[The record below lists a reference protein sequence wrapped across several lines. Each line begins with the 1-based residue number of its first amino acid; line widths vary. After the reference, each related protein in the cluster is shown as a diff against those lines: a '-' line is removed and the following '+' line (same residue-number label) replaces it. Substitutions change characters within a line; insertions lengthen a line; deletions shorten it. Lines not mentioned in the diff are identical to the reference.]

1 MRHRPEIA
9 MQGPGTRHPAA
20 VLVISVMAIFVMVIF
35 GWAQAMGG
43 EVKVIANR
51 SVKAD
56 VISAGDLKRVFME
69 ERIALGDG
77 THVEPVLEK
86 DGPVHEAFLRE
97 CLGGTDDDLQNY
109 YRALVFS
116 GRGSMPKELGS
127 DEEVVAYVEKTRGA
141 IGYVSARTNA
151 AGVKTLI
158 IGDESNHGERKL
170 IRRAEPNYPETLKQ
184 LGIGG
189 TVRLRVTISAKGNV
203 ENVELL
209 GGNPILGESA
219 VNAVKQ
225 WVYTAG
231 HSRSVLEI
239 NVPFDSQR

>member
-1 MRHRPEIA
+1 LV
-9 MQGPGTRHPAA
+9 A
-20 VLVISVMAIFVMVIF
+20 VGIVLGSACAVA
-35 GWAQAMGG
+35 G
-43 EVKVIANR
+43 EVKLIANS

-56 VISAGDLKRVFME
+56 TISTAELKKVFLE
-69 ERIALGDG
+69 ERISLSDG

-97 CLGGTDDDLQNY
+97 CLGGTDEDLQNY

-127 DEEVVAYVEKTRGA
+127 DEEVVAYVAKTRGA
-141 IGYVSARTNA
+141 IGYVGVRSDAS
-151 AGVKTLI
+151 GVKTLVV
-158 IGDESNHGERKL
+158 GDERNGGERKL
-170 IRRAEPNYPETLKQ
+170 IRRVEPEYPETLKR

-189 TVRLRVTISAKGNV
+189 TVRLHVTISAKGNV
-203 ENVELL
+203 ESVALL

-219 VNAVKQ
+219 IAAVKQ
-225 WVYTAG
+225 WVYATG
-231 HSRSVLEI
+231 HSRSDIEI